1 MAARC
6 TFRLVCGDKQ
16 SADCLISTFA
26 LGDRYQPPIKCVI
39 ASQSGIKLL
48 KRVLVIGADFAPSS
62 YPPALRLRFFAQ
74 HLKEFGWEPII
85 VTTDPRYYENEVDE
99 ENQKLL
105 PSGLEVI
112 RTRAIPAALT
122 RKFNFGDLGLRSLW
136 HHWQAMK
143 RVIRQTK
150 IDLVFI
156 SVPPNPTMI
165 LGRLA
170 HARFG
175 VPYVL
180 DYLDPVITEYHWQL
194 PRSQRPPKFVM
205 AYTYL
210 RVLENLAVAKA
221 AELVAVSKGTFDGLA
236 GRHRQL
242 PDVAEIPFGVEP
254 ADFQYLRE
262 HSRKNPVFDRGDGLL
277 HVSYV
282 GRGGADMLPALRA
295 VFRGVIAGLERWPE
309 LFQRLR
315 LHFVGTTYAYK
326 AEGQYQ
332 VLPLARELNLEQYVH
347 EHPGRVPYLT
357 AMQIM
362 LDSHALLIVGSELPH
377 YTASKVFPYIVSARP
392 LLAVFHE
399 KSSVVTILRETNAG
413 TVVTFGD
420 GQPVLT
426 LTDGIAQHL
435 RNLLALPPA
444 SCAQTRWEAFER
456 YTARAMTARL
466 AEVFDESVRKKAVRE

>member
-1 MAARC
+1 MADVDPPWSQTADPP
-6 TFRLVCGDKQ
+6 TKLVR
-16 SADCLISTFA
+16 AI
-26 LGDRYQPPIKCVI
+26 
-39 ASQSGIKLL
+39 QSGIELL

-74 HLKEFGWEPII
+74 HLKEFGWEPVI
-85 VTTDPRYYENEVDE
+85 VSTDPRYYENEVDE
-99 ENQKLL
+99 ENRNLI
-105 PSGLEVI
+105 PAGLEII
-112 RTRAIPAALT
+112 RTRAIPASLT

-136 HHWQAMK
+136 HHWRALK
-143 RVIRQTK
+143 SVIREK
-150 IDLVFI
+150 NIDLVFI

-170 HARFG
+170 YSRFG
-175 VPYVL
+175 IPYVL
-180 DYLDPVITEYHWQL
+180 DYLDPVITDYYWTL

-210 RVLENLAVAKA
+210 RLLENLAVRKVAG
-221 AELVAVSKGTFDGLA
+221 LVAVSKGTFDELA
-236 GRHRQL
+236 MRHRRL
-242 PDVAEIPFGVEP
+242 PEVTEIPFGVEP
-254 ADFQYLRE
+254 CDFEYLRK
-262 HSRKNPVFDRGDGLL
+262 HPRKNPVFDPSDGLL
-277 HVSYV
+277 HLSYV
-282 GRGGADMLPALRA
+282 GRGGVDMLPALRA
-295 VFRGVIAGLERWPE
+295 VFQGVITGLERWPD
-309 LFQRLR
+309 LFRRLR

-332 VLPLARELNLEQYVH
+332 VLALARELHLGQYVH

-399 KSSVVTILRETNAG
+399 RSSAVQILRETNAG
-413 TVVTFGD
+413 TVVTFG
-420 GQPVLT
+420 GSRPVLT
-426 LTDGIAQHL
+426 LTDDIAHHL

-444 SCAQTRWEAFER
+444 SHAQTRWEAFER

-466 AEVFDESVRKKAVRE
+466 AAVFDKSISQAAVRE